1 MDYYK
6 HSLGHNKP
14 LKVKYKATMSS
25 QILRKN
31 IAEIASV
38 NDWADK
44 VGVSRN
50 WLNYVIKHYYGM
62 VPKVYLRKIRFK
74 KIISLIVK
82 FGIQANSYS
91 VALDS
96 GLRNDDAL
104 YKFLSRHYDTNFKKL
119 KRSVLE
125 LVNED
130 NMTSYSKH
138 ISEIYRNKS
147 AG

>member
-1 MDYYK
+1 MNYNK
-6 HSLGHNKP
+6 HSLGQNKP
-14 LKVKYKATMSS
+14 LKIKYKATLSS

-31 IAEIASV
+31 ISEIATV

-50 WLNYVIKHYYGM
+50 WLNYVIKHYYGI

-74 KIISLIVK
+74 RIISLIVK
-82 FGIQANSYS
+82 NGIQASSYS

-104 YKFLSRHYDTNFKKL
+104 YKFLNRHYETNFKKL

-125 LVNED
+125 LSNEE
-130 NMTSYSKH
+130 NLTTYSKH
-138 ISEIYRNKS
+138 ISEIYQNKS
-147 AG
+147 TG